1 MIESTAT
8 DGYASGA
15 REPSLVALGKV
26 HSVLNRALASIAQGH
41 GCTLPQVRGHVLIA
55 RALGKPL
62 IERYVWLKWADAFIG
77 RAGELIRQVWP
88 LLKSCA
94 YDPCSRLFVS
104 DGKRI
109 YCTDRCAERDRQA
122 RFRPKRSRDR
132 AAEYQRRTAK
142 RLGLRDNAKI
152 RIGRKGSRSR

>member
-15 REPSLVALGKV
+15 REPSLVALGK
-26 HSVLNRALASIAQGH
+26 
-41 GCTLPQVRGHVLIA
+41 
-55 RALGKPL
+55 
-62 IERYVWLKWADAFIG
+62 YVWLKWADAFIG
-77 RAGELIRQVWP
+77 RAGELIREVWP

-122 RFRPKRSRDR
+122 RFRPKRSRDH
-132 AAEYQRRTAK
+132 AAEYQRRTAN